1 MQLTTHGNTHFKGAT
16 KNLSQELKKQ
26 GFEIT
31 HSNALNIAAIMLGY
45 KNYNTYKA
53 LNENEDFGMT
63 SLSEIRE
70 SVQENLGLLYPSIK
84 DRFTIFPNVK
94 SDRLNTFVY
103 KEENEEEWLYYLL
116 VEVKNNITGRV
127 FYSPRYDS
135 ILLFVYPNI
144 KEGLNEYEISL
155 DGIDSKQLH
164 QNYFSTILHLL
175 RTKVWA
181 TSDLLTDIMEL
192 MNDLVISRDK
202 ILKLNNNTKEDG
214 LKVVFENHSD
224 ETLVSDMR
232 T

>member
-1 MQLTTHGNTHFKGAT
+1 MQLTTHGNTHFKGAA
-16 KNLSQELKKQ
+16 KNLAQELKRQ

-31 HSNALNIAAIMLGY
+31 HSNALNITAIALGY

-63 SLSEIRE
+63 SLSEIKK
-70 SVQENLGLLYPSIK
+70 SAKENSALLYPSIK
-84 DRFTIFPNVK
+84 NRFAAFPNVK

-103 KEENEEEWLYYLL
+103 KEENEKEWLYYLL
-116 VEVKNNITGRV
+116 VEVKNNRTGRA

-144 KEGLNEYEISL
+144 KEGLSEYEINL
-155 DGIDSKQLH
+155 DGINLKQLH

-181 TSDLLTDIMEL
+181 NSDLLADTMEL

-202 ILKLNNNTKEDG
+202 ILKLNYNTKEAG
-214 LKVVFENHSD
+214 LKVVFENRRD
-224 ETLVSDMR
+224 ETLTSDMR